1 MSLGN
6 TLKGQKK
13 FVPPAIQITSMM
25 DMFTIIVF
33 FLLFSY
39 SDKPDEFDVSS
50 DLELPSST
58 SVINYDHALELY
70 LTEGSIKLE
79 EDTIGLIEGDNVK
92 NLDPE
97 QISESEIAI
106 AFKARKESLLAI
118 PEEIDTALVDEAVEA
133 DVLDPS
139 DPHILL
145 FCDRDVSFRV
155 INQVIKAA
163 GSAGFTNFQLAVME
177 Q

>member
-6 TLKGQKK
+6 TMKGQKK

-39 SDKPDEFDVSS
+39 SDKPDEFDVSK
-50 DLELPSST
+50 DIELPTST
-58 SVINYDHALELY
+58 SSINYDHALELY
-70 LTEGSIKLE
+70 LSQGSIKLE
-79 EDTIGLIEGDNVK
+79 ENVIGTIDGENVK
-92 NLDPE
+92 DLDPDH
-97 QISESEIAI
+97 IAKSPLAV
-106 AFKARKESLLAI
+106 AFTAKKQSLEAL
-118 PEEIDTALVDEAVEA
+118 PEGLEVAEANALSDVE
-133 DVLDPS
+133 VLDPS

-145 FCDRDVSFRV
+145 FCDRDVPFRV

>member
-1 MSLGN
+1 MR
-6 TLKGQKK
+6 GQKQ

-39 SDKPDEFDVSS
+39 SDRPDEFDVSK
-50 DLELPSST
+50 DIELPMST
-58 SVINYDHALELY
+58 SLVNYEHALELY
-70 LTEGSIKLE
+70 LSEGNIKLE
-79 EDTIGLIEGDNVK
+79 DKVIGVIDGQNVRG
-92 NLDPE
+92 LDPE
-97 QISESEIAI
+97 NVAGSELAE
-106 AFKARKESLLAI
+106 AFTAKKKSLEAL
-118 PEEIDTALVDEAVEA
+118 PENLSVAAANDQSDVE
-133 DVLDPS
+133 VLDPS

-145 FCDRDVSFRV
+145 FCDRDVPFRV